1 MQGDRLRAYVAR
13 HYLPGRLVI
22 AAAGNIDHSEFV
34 NLWRPWLEGLPP
46 SDKGARRLPPST
58 TAAGELAVVTRPL
71 EQAHLVLGCPG
82 LPIAADERYEHLLLN
97 TILGGNM
104 SSRLFQEVREKRGLV
119 YTIYSYLAS
128 HSDSGFAGIYMG
140 VDPASLPE
148 ALELVRRELQRLRRV
163 PVTNEELIDAI
174 DYLRAG
180 MYLADENMEAR
191 MTRLARNEYSFGRQ
205 YTIEEVVAGLQKV
218 EPDGIQELGRRFFAD
233 RSLCLAAIG
242 PLSREELGEE
252 FKHVLR

>member
-1 MQGDRLRAYVAR
+1 
-13 HYLPGRLVI
+13 
-22 AAAGNIDHSEFV
+22 
-34 NLWRPWLEGLPP
+34 
-46 SDKGARRLPPST
+46 
-58 TAAGELAVVTRPL
+58 
-71 EQAHLVLGCPG
+71 
-82 LPIAADERYEHLLLN
+82 
-97 TILGGNM
+97 
-104 SSRLFQEVREKRGLV
+104 
-119 YTIYSYLAS
+119 
-128 HSDSGFAGIYMG
+128 MG

-163 PVTNEELIDAI
+163 PVSNEELIDAI

-218 EPDGIQELGRRFFAD
+218 EPGGIQELGRRFFAD

-242 PLSREELGEE
+242 PLSQEELGEE